1 MKKLKF
7 TPFSQADVNALL
19 AAVPSSDGKIR
30 AYKVNSWF
38 DKSNNSI
45 LYGIACQ
52 SNEGTWFNMCDGK
65 RALIFS
71 DKSTANK
78 VCRHFKKSLSV
89 AVA

>member
-19 AAVPSSDGKIR
+19 AAVPSTDDKIK

-38 DKSNNSI
+38 NADTKEI
-45 LYGIACQ
+45 TYGLSVKDANGKW
-52 SNEGTWFNMCDGK
+52 SFMCDGN
-65 RALIFS
+65 RALIFL

-78 VCRHFKKSLSV
+78 VCRHFKKSLNV